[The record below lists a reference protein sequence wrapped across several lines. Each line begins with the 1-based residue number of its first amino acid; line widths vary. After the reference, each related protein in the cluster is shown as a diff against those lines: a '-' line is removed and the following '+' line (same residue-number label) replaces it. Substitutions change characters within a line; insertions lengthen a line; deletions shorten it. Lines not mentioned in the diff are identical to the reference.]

1 VACKY
6 IIEQGNYGSKK
17 KRGGSAMPEELQA
30 LHKEIAAIKDE
41 LVQLEARSQ
50 ERFVSSAEL
59 AEIMGCSRKT
69 VCLKIQSGEIYVT
82 RKLGDPRIPMSQ
94 FYKSDPIDLLKRKP
108 EKLRKV
114 SGGES
119 MKELVFGKG

>member
-1 VACKY
+1 
-6 IIEQGNYGSKK
+6 
-17 KRGGSAMPEELQA
+17 MPEELQV

-94 FYKSDPIDLLKRKP
+94 FYKSDPIDLIKRKP

-119 MKELVFGKG
+119 IKELVFGKG